1 MKNNNSFIKKFL
13 ERIEKT
19 MTTMIMKHEPQFLQ
33 TSALETGL
41 GSLCSNYHYGWD
53 LAVDSKP
60 EYNLF
65 AGSLKKFRQLHK
77 IFSGY
82 FHGLFKRAVGI
93 GTGTREL

>member
-1 MKNNNSFIKKFL
+1 
-13 ERIEKT
+13 

-53 LAVDSKP
+53 RIVDNTPKYS
-60 EYNLF
+60 LF
-65 AGSLKKFRQLHK
+65 ARSLVNFTQLHK
-77 IFSGY
+77 TFSGS
-82 FHGLFKRAVGI
+82 FHSLFKRPVGI

>member
-1 MKNNNSFIKKFL
+1 
-13 ERIEKT
+13 

-53 LAVDSKP
+53 RIVDNTPKYS
-60 EYNLF
+60 LF
-65 AGSLKKFRQLHK
+65 ARSLVNFTQLYK
-77 IFSGY
+77 TFSGS

-93 GTGTREL
+93 GTGTRKP

>member
-1 MKNNNSFIKKFL
+1 MKDNNSFIKKIL

-41 GSLCSNYHYGWD
+41 GSLCSNYHYGWNRI
-53 LAVDSKP
+53 VDNAP

-65 AGSLKKFRQLHK
+65 AGSLTKFRQLHK
-77 IFSGY
+77 IFSGS
-82 FHGLFKRAVGI
+82 FHSLFNRAVNI